1 MAGPR
6 DAALRDL
13 LAGCAIL
20 EGEGL
25 TSAFGH
31 LTARLDDGT
40 ILLSGNA
47 GPGLVRTAADTL
59 VVDADGAVL
68 DGDPAL
74 RAGELPIHLGLLA
87 AQPAWRSVARFHGPA
102 VLAWGT
108 LGRPLPATIGMGLF
122 AGHEV
127 PVFETDTTVTTAPQG
142 AALAAACGGGPA
154 VILRGFGAATG
165 GRTVKEAVTR
175 AWFLERSAAAA
186 LAAAAAGTPRP
197 FPAGA
202 AAPFVAAEGP
212 AAAQIDRLWHYL
224 CARWPVP
231 ASAAAFPPDD
241 PQGPT

>member
-1 MAGPR
+1 MDRA
-6 DAALRDL
+6 AALRDV

-47 GPGLVRTAADTL
+47 GPGLVRGEDDVIT
-59 VVDADGAVL
+59 VDADGAVL

-87 AQPAWRSVARFHGPA
+87 ADPGRMSVARFHGPA
-102 VLAWGT
+102 TLAWGT

-122 AGHEV
+122 VGHEV
-127 PVFETDTTVTTAPQG
+127 PVFDTDTTVTTTPQG
-142 AALAAACGGGPA
+142 EALAAACGDGPA
-154 VILRGFGAATG
+154 VILRGFGAATA
-165 GRTVKEAVTR
+165 GRTVREAVTR
-175 AWFLERSAAAA
+175 AWFLERSATAA
-186 LAAAAAGTPRP
+186 LAASAAGAPRP
-197 FPAGA
+197 VPAAA

-224 CARWPVP
+224 SLRWPADHP
-231 ASAAAFPPDD
+231 KDRTA
-241 PQGPT
+241 